1 MVASRLQFTKKRGSS
16 DIYQINYQ
24 RIAPL
29 FRCRTNL
36 PPSED
41 PLARQLPNLGP
52 WEVQGPAA
60 SPRKRGCQLR
70 YLDIIVS
77 ISTCI
82 YMYIYTYILYIYTY
96 ICSII
101 GIVGYIYIITVN
113 MCIYIC
119 IVGGCYW
126 NMMEYVWWNMVGNG
140 IQWEIYN
147 IYIYIYGKK

>member
-1 MVASRLQFTKKRGSS
+1 MVAGRLQFTKKRGSS

-82 YMYIYTYILYIYTY
+82 YMYIYTYILYIYTH
-96 ICSII
+96 
-101 GIVGYIYIITVN
+101 T
-113 MCIYIC
+113 
-119 IVGGCYW
+119 
-126 NMMEYVWWNMVGNG
+126 YVVLLV
-140 IQWEIYN
+140 
-147 IYIYIYGKK
+147 